1 MVMYGILDVD
11 EKCQTVTSHIW
22 IETHWKNE
30 FLTWNPSDFCGMDKL
45 TIPKSLV
52 WNPDVGIDEDTSD
65 SGSIREDPLLILMS
79 SGEAVT
85 TTRQRL
91 TSTCQL
97 NLLLFP
103 FDVQRCNITFSS
115 TSFDTSSLK
124 LGTARNSSVITS
136 LSDEF
141 MITQGEWNLKN
152 MQVFLYDQSNGNI
165 SVSKLRYTVWLER
178 KPMLYV
184 INLILPL
191 FYLLILDLASFF
203 ISESSGEKLGFKVTI
218 LLSISVLLLILN
230 DILPSTEDKLPM
242 IASYCVSVFTVV
254 WLSVLEAML
263 VGYLSKI
270 DGFCCKEDQSS
281 GDLQQDAVRHEEPA
295 EVQEDT
301 KAEAV
306 KTVLPPDGL
315 QDLLKGILDEV
326 RAAQREA
333 GRRDKPDAQEGRFRR
348 LAKTIDCVFFLLY
361 FLVVV
366 TFLLYL
372 CIIWMNG

>member
-1 MVMYGILDVD
+1 
-11 EKCQTVTSHIW
+11 
-22 IETHWKNE
+22 
-30 FLTWNPSDFCGMDKL
+30 MDKL

-52 WNPDVGIDEDTSD
+52 WNPDMGIDEDTSD

-242 IASYCVSVFTVV
+242 IGELPRASPPSGRGLSISCDISAPPFQPRTASLSSPWCGSVSWRPCWWAIYPKSTV
-254 WLSVLEAML
+254 S
-263 VGYLSKI
+263 
-270 DGFCCKEDQSS
+270 
-281 GDLQQDAVRHEEPA
+281 AVRRINALEIFSRTPSDMK
-295 EVQEDT
+295 VQPGS
-301 KAEAV
+301 
-306 KTVLPPDGL
+306 L
-315 QDLLKGILDEV
+315 
-326 RAAQREA
+326 
-333 GRRDKPDAQEGRFRR
+333 F
-348 LAKTIDCVFFLLY
+348 C
-361 FLVVV
+361 
-366 TFLLYL
+366 L
-372 CIIWMNG
+372 CCSS